1 MKSGLLVLP
10 FLAVLILTATEAV
23 SSALL
28 EYSTWISGVGYVL
41 TAAVLL
47 AWIVLDQ
54 HNFKSFFTRKGFKY
68 GASSGGVV
76 LIVFAALIA
85 IAYVSQQPTFNKK
98 FDVTANK
105 VSSLADQSIELVD
118 KFKQADSTVNIT
130 GYFLGQDVQA
140 EFQRLIKLYQGYG
153 APFKLEF
160 IDIPKNPDKVQAA
173 GLTSDNTAI
182 FDYNART
189 SRITEFTEEEVTNV
203 LLNILKKDSKT
214 IYFTKGH
221 GEPSI
226 SADDNEGF
234 SIAVAELGKQKINV
248 ADISLFAESKLPE
261 GADLIAISA
270 PQYDFNDAEI
280 DALDTYLQGGG
291 AVVVSVSPAV
301 TIPKLSAWVAKYGL
315 KIGEDILL
323 MDQRDPRVMF
333 FGKTSVIVSDFNSM
347 NGITKKFSGG
357 GGSRSGVNLI
367 LSLAR
372 SISSIDVSQ
381 DASAAAE
388 GGDAPEFDA
397 EIIASTAGFIL
408 KYDGITTQD
417 DLAAGL
423 NPQEATAGSHGVVGL
438 SKLSLPADAGDTAP
452 GQLVVVGSGHVFSNH
467 AMRLQETNRDFMG
480 ALVSY
485 LTRDNNFVSIP
496 MKEFSEA
503 DIDLTSQ
510 ASRLFYKLIVWIYP
524 FLVLGATVMYWLI
537 RKRKAA

>member
-1 MKSGLLVLP
+1 MKSGLLILP

-41 TAAVLL
+41 TAGVLL

-98 FDVTANK
+98 FDVTTNK

-118 KFKQADSTVNIT
+118 KFKQAGSTVNIT
-130 GYFLGQDVQA
+130 GYFLGQEVQA

-182 FDYNART
+182 FDYNTRT

-248 ADISLFAESKLPE
+248 ADLSLFAESKLPE
-261 GADLIAISA
+261 DADLIAISA

-372 SISSIDVSQ
+372 SISALDADT
-381 DASAAAE
+381 DASPA
-388 GGDAPEFDA
+388 GDDTPEFNA

-408 KYDGITTQD
+408 KYDGIATQE

-423 NPQEATAGSHGVVGL
+423 NPQEATAGSHGVVGI
-438 SKLSLPADAGDTAP
+438 SKLSASAEASDGSP

-485 LTRDNNFVSIP
+485 LTRDDNFVSIP